1 MFAPSNAAPL
11 DAASFAAVP
20 SRAAA
25 GERLCGAGIV
35 MLLTAVT
42 FGQRFCFPLGTF
54 QIPIAAPVAFLS
66 LWLFFVSG
74 RVRISTVGLLL
85 YSLTVSCLILT
96 LYFGKIWFSPF
107 SLFYLIL
114 LYLVYVFSIDVSRAD
129 YLRYVKFFQNAMLVM
144 AVIAFAQFAEQI
156 TTHTRLTLF
165 DYIPTEFWIRGY
177 NTRPTLGYES
187 TFYKANAEFFLE
199 PSFLSQYLAI
209 AIINELLFFGRWR
222 RMALYAG
229 AIFCSFSGT
238 GMVLL
243 ALFAIVSVVKAK
255 RYELLY
261 PLPLLLILFLVF
273 QDNTYVQA
281 ITGRIT
287 EINDQASSA
296 YIRFGAPNE
305 ALADVLFGH
314 FGTFLVGKGPGAVD
328 QISSA
333 IGVIANY
340 PVFHKLMI
348 EYGLVG
354 TLPFLSFILYC
365 ALARPRS
372 RILAAAL
379 LVMYLVLSGSL
390 LQPHTIYLF
399 YVLAIAMPSRPEEAE
414 AAAPQRG
421 APPGAVPYRA

>member
-1 MFAPSNAAPL
+1 MFAPSNAAPI
-11 DAASFAAVP
+11 DAASFSAASP
-20 SRAAA
+20 RAGAS
-25 GERLCGAGIV
+25 ERLCGAGVI
-35 MLLTAVT
+35 MLLLAVT

-54 QIPIAAPVAFLS
+54 QIPIAAPVAFFS
-66 LWLFFVSG
+66 LWLFFISG
-74 RVRISTVGLLL
+74 RVRINTISILL

-114 LYLVYVFSIDVSRAD
+114 LYLVYVFSIDVSRED
-129 YLRYVKFFQNAMLVM
+129 YLRYVRFFQNVMLVM
-144 AVIAFAQFAEQI
+144 AVIAFAQFAEQL
-156 TTHTRLTLF
+156 TTHTRVTLF
-165 DYIPTEFWIRGY
+165 DYVPTQFWMRGY

-187 TFYKANAEFFLE
+187 NFYKANGEFFLE

-209 AIINELLFFGRWR
+209 AIINELLFFGRWQ
-222 RMALYAG
+222 RMAIYAA

-243 ALFAIVSVVKAK
+243 ALFAVVSVIKAK

-261 PLPLLLILFLVF
+261 PLPLLAVLFFVF
-273 QDNTYVQA
+273 QDNAYVQA

-305 ALADVLFGH
+305 ALADVLFGN

-328 QISSA
+328 QLSSA
-333 IGVIANY
+333 IGIIANY

-348 EYGLVG
+348 EYGLIG

-365 ALARPRS
+365 AFARPRS

-399 YVLAIAMPSRPEEAE
+399 YVLAIAMPSRPEEIVAAKE
-414 AAAPQRG
+414 KAAP
-421 APPGAVPYRA
+421 PPAAVPYRA